1 MGVILAHGILNCG
14 GKNANIKLQ
23 SPTGHN
29 RPPAIAGLVLF
40 LQFWYWFPMTHC
52 LSLALQPTGLIGVNN
67 KLELPGGFNFM
78 SYASPSQFAYTPNV
92 EPPNVEKTTK
102 VSTVVL
108 STTNRAKAR

>member
-52 LSLALQPTGLIGVNN
+52 LSLAL
-67 KLELPGGFNFM
+67 
-78 SYASPSQFAYTPNV
+78 
-92 EPPNVEKTTK
+92 
-102 VSTVVL
+102 
-108 STTNRAKAR
+108 